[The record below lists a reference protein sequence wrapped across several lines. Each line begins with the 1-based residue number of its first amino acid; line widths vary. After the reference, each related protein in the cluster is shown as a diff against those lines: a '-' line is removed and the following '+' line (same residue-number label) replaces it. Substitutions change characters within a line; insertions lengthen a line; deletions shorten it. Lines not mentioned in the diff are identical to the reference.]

1 MPVITIN
8 GEYGSGAPEVGVE
21 VARTLGMDYVD
32 RLVLAEASRRIRV
45 PVAALAQREERSP
58 TLGERAARLLQRVL
72 ERSALAGGDPYFGAS
87 MDALLLQP
95 YPEGTH
101 EPAQEMDDRRFVEA
115 ISQAI
120 RTLAQSDN
128 IVVVGRASNLVL
140 QDHPR
145 ALHIGLVAPYERR
158 LAVIMER
165 EHLDRP
171 RAERH
176 IAQVERARDVYYRRF
191 FKTDPSTPH
200 QYHLVL
206 NTGLLTFHQAADFIV
221 HLARLYWPPATP

>member
-8 GEYGSGAPEVGVE
+8 GEYGSGAPEIGVE

-45 PVAALAQREERSP
+45 PVAALAEREERTP

-72 ERSALAGGDPYFGAS
+72 ERSALTGGDPYFGAS
-87 MDALLLQP
+87 MDALLFQP

-101 EPAQEMDDRRFVEA
+101 EASQEIDDRRFVQT

-120 RTLAQSDN
+120 RDLAQSGDLV
-128 IVVVGRASNLVL
+128 IVGRASNLVL
-140 QDHPR
+140 KDHPQ
-145 ALHIGLVAPYERR
+145 ALHIGLVAPWERR
-158 LAVIMER
+158 VRVIMER
-165 EHLDRP
+165 EHLDKP
-171 RAERH
+171 TAERR
-176 IAQVERARDVYYRRF
+176 IIQVERARDIYYRRF
-191 FKTDPSTPH
+191 YRVDARDPH

-206 NTGLLTFHQAADFIV
+206 NTGVLTFHQAADIIA
-221 HLARLYWPPATP
+221 HLASIGWTKV